1 MASRQFGHLVA
12 QQDLAGQGRGVD
24 HRPAREWVL
33 HASQA
38 RRRKPTSNGALWAT
52 ITVPWAKARNDGST
66 WRSGGAS
73 ATIWLVMPVS
83 TAISGGM
90 CGLRVDKGLEL
101 AEHLAAAH
109 LDRADLGDHV
119 GLGAAG
125 GLQVN
130 NAERDLGQMRPKIIK
145 RGL

>member
-1 MASRQFGHLVA
+1 M
-12 QQDLAGQGRGVD
+12 
-24 HRPAREWVL
+24 
-33 HASQA
+33 
-38 RRRKPTSNGALWAT
+38 GA
-52 ITVPWAKARNDGST
+52 P
-66 WRSGGAS
+66 

-90 CGLRVDKGLEL
+90 CGPGIDQGLEL

-125 GLQVN
+125 GLQVDD
-130 NAERDLGQMRPKIIK
+130 AERHLGQMGAKIIK
-145 RGL
+145 RGLCRRRAMR